1 MAPERGIPWVVS
13 APSGTGKTTICRAVV
28 ERDPRVV
35 HSVSHT
41 TREPRAGEVD
51 GVHYHF
57 VDASEFDRLVQQGAF
72 LEWAQYGDNLYGTS
86 LEALDASLDQGLD
99 VLLEIEVQGA
109 AQVRER
115 RRDARL
121 LFLLPPSWAELEKR
135 LRGRGTDSEK
145 AVQKRLTIAR
155 RELEA
160 VQGFDYV
167 VVNDALEE
175 AIATVRTILAGERE
189 GRGEALRLRH
199 GRGPVMERMAPRFED
214 AR

>member
-1 MAPERGIPWVVS
+1 VVS
-13 APSGTGKTTICRAVV
+13 APSGTGKTTVCRAVV
-28 ERDPRVV
+28 ERDPHVV

-41 TREPRAGEVD
+41 TRPPREGEVD

-57 VDASEFDRLVQQGAF
+57 VDAAEFERLRKTGAF

-86 LEALDASLDQGLD
+86 AAELDACLDRGLD

-115 RRDARL
+115 RRNARL

-135 LRGRGTDSEK
+135 LRGRGTDSEE

-160 VQGFDYV
+160 VWNFDYAV
-167 VVNDALEE
+167 ENDDLEG
-175 AIATVRTILAGERE
+175 AIARVRDILAGERE
-189 GRGEALRLRH
+189 GRGDALRRVH
-199 GRGPVMERMAPRFED
+199 GVPVVMERMAPRFED